1 MNASAPKFTL
11 PGNFNLIGGGE
22 LNFDPYGK
30 APCAAHPGPHPT
42 QASICFS
49 MAIPGS
55 VPLLRDAPALT
66 GAPFALPFGSF

>member
-1 MNASAPKFTL
+1 MTSGFSLRL
-11 PGNFNLIGGGE
+11 PPPPPF
-22 LNFDPYGK
+22 
-30 APCAAHPGPHPT
+30 AAARTVAVSRAAHPGPHPT